1 MYIRESISQ
10 LLCLTTR
17 RGLLISVIKI
27 SGLSQSTKTG
37 VERLNPYQDLE
48 HLLTVAEWLS
58 TSDYPAQQ
66 SDLINRCQE
75 GTGTWLFRS
84 TEYQA
89 WLDGVG
95 STLYCPGLPGVG
107 KTMITSIMINKLQ
120 QRFRGDRNV
129 SIAYVYC
136 NYKRQKEQTIYH
148 LMVSLLKQLI
158 QQQPYLPA
166 SASILFSQHA
176 GKKTRPSLDEIS
188 SALRAV
194 LQGLVRVYIV
204 MDALDECSD
213 KDKTRSMLLKE
224 IAKLQ
229 VQRNI
234 CFFATS
240 RFVPN
245 ITAEFRGV
253 VTLEIRATDE
263 DVRLYLDDHMSELP
277 ACVARNQALQ
287 EMIQA
292 EIVKSAAGM

>member
-1 MYIRESISQ
+1 M
-10 LLCLTTR
+10 TTR
-17 RGLLISVIKI
+17 VGLLISVIKI

-37 VERLNPYQDLE
+37 VDRLNTHQDQE

-66 SDLINRCQE
+66 SDLIIRCQE
-75 GTGTWLFRS
+75 GTGQWLFRS

-95 STLYCPGLPGVG
+95 STLYCPGIPGAG

-120 QRFRGDRNV
+120 QCFRGDGKV
-129 SIAYVYC
+129 GIAYVYC

-148 LMVSLLKQLI
+148 LMASLLKQLI
-158 QQQPYLPA
+158 QQQPHLPV

-194 LQGLVRVYIV
+194 FQGLLRVFIV

-213 KDKTRSMLLKE
+213 KDKTRSMFLKE
-224 IAKLQ
+224 IAELQ
-229 VQRNI
+229 AQRNV

-240 RFVPN
+240 RFVPD
-245 ITAEFRGV
+245 ITAEFKGV
-253 VTLEIRATDE
+253 VTLEIWATDE
-263 DVRLYLDDHMSELP
+263 DVRLYLDDHMSEMP
-277 ACVARNQALQ
+277 ACVTRNQALQ
-287 EMIQA
+287 ELVQA